1 MSSTEKYETVRKLKN
16 KIIID
21 VRSPLE
27 FSEFTIP
34 GAINIPVLLND
45 ERAEVGTLYVHDKID
60 EAKILAIESV
70 SKRLPSIVAEILELR
85 KVYDNLVFFC
95 ARGGY
100 RSKTIT
106 SLLSS
111 LDIRV
116 IKLEGGYKKYRKY
129 ILNSIDDIVESITPI
144 ILYGNTGTGK
154 TEILKRLKNNNLPV
168 VDLEGLASH
177 RGSILGAVG
186 LNAQPSQKMFDSLLF
201 EELEKYKNSYVFLE
215 GESRRIGKV
224 LLPEKLY
231 DKMSKGINIK
241 INSPIENRIELLV
254 NEYAS
259 NNNKSEITE
268 AISHMNKYISK
279 ENLNKLLYELE
290 NDNFAFIARE
300 LCVNYYDIR
309 YKNRVDDFDLE
320 FLNEDL
326 DKVTAE
332 IIKHTSK
339 YF

>member
-201 EELEKYKNSYVFLE
+201 EELEKYKNSYIFLE

-259 NNNKSEITE
+259 NNNKSEIAE

-326 DKVTAE
+326 DEVTAE

>member
-60 EAKILAIESV
+60 EAKILAIKSV

-201 EELEKYKNSYVFLE
+201 EELEKYKNSYIFLE

-326 DKVTAE
+326 DEVTAE